1 MTFSPVDLLFESD
14 IGFWQSLTN
23 LAQNAKCPIILTASA
38 MPPQLEGSTNV
49 RSGDLVKPSP
59 MECASKMCQVARM
72 ENMSWKRGLKDR
84 QIKEGLSVIARM
96 CCCDLRK
103 IMHEMQS
110 FNNCQGCIK
119 ENRHQG
125 CNDIN
130 KTMID
135 AGDESKFVNK
145 QCGNSEDIGTNLE
158 SQTQCR
164 MKNMIEV
171 QNLLRVAELSSDAA
185 LLEEGLGVLSI
196 PSLAGAVQRCGEM
209 ETDSAFDSILHKD
222 DDFFFGGP
230 DTFVTR
236 PFSRREMYLYS
247 MTSEVSRRMAPFH
260 PEIIRTNLSVS
271 NSDDNDTD
279 FFFAHC
285 ITDSISEEDQFL
297 SCPSNSCAEMVPQI
311 VRSSHSIEGC
321 IFQYISQDKQSLLY
335 QRERD
340 FQCSILWGLA
350 DTLLSDLIVK

>member
-1 MTFSPVDLLFESD
+1 MQFSPVDLLFESD
-14 IGFWQSLTN
+14 VGFWQSLTN

-49 RSGDLVKPSP
+49 MSGDLVKPSP
-59 MECASKMCQVARM
+59 MECASKMCQIIRM
-72 ENMSWKRGLKDR
+72 ENMPWKQGLNGR

-103 IMHEMQS
+103 IMYEMQS
-110 FNNCQGCIK
+110 FNNGKGCVE

-125 CNDIN
+125 CSGIN

-135 AGDESKFVNK
+135 AGGECEIVNK
-145 QCGNSEDIGTNLE
+145 LCGNSEDIGTSLE
-158 SQTQCR
+158 SQTRCR

-171 QNLLRVAELSSDAA
+171 KNLLRVAELSSDAA
-185 LLEEGLGVLSI
+185 LLEEGLGVLSV

-209 ETDSAFDSILHKD
+209 ETDFAFDSILHKG

-230 DTFVTR
+230 DTFMTR

-247 MTSEVSRRMAPFH
+247 MTSEVSRRMTPFH
-260 PEIIRTNLSVS
+260 PEIVRTNLSAS
-271 NSDDNDTD
+271 NSDDNDMD

-285 ITDSISEEDQFL
+285 ITDSISEEDKFL

-321 IFQYISQDKQSLLY
+321 IFQDLRQDKQSLLY

-340 FQCSILWGLA
+340 CQCSNFLFLA
-350 DTLLSDLIVK
+350 DTLLNDLIVK